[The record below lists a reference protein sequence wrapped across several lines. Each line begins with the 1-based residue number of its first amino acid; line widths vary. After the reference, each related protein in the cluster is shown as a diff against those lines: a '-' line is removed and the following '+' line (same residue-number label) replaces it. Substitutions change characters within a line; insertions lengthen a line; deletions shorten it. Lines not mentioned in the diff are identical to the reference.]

1 MASSFARSESMQ
13 VLLVGHVNDK
23 VCHNRLCTEDGLKES
38 IQNAVLSILLA
49 ELQCTVNMFLV
60 CDAWL

>member
-1 MASSFARSESMQ
+1 MQ
-13 VLLVGHVNDK
+13 VLLVGLVNDK
-23 VCHNRLCTEDGLKES
+23 VCHNRPCTEDGLKES

-49 ELQCTVNMFLV
+49 EFQYTVNMFLV